1 MSSSAADLTKLQA
14 AVKDLQSA
22 QLNLPKNHH
31 RSNNKENAT
40 NTTSPFTNPHL
51 LQNYKSA
58 RQTYIQQRTTELF
71 LDHLQQYNATTH
83 TLSLPAPVDPS
94 ERSALQ
100 SRQTEIL
107 SNIQQTMESVNGG
120 MQEVKVKY
128 AAFEEKREEFV
139 QIVEG
144 MERQRIIMSDDDDD
158 HMDKEEENGEEIT
171 EQDVAEQ
178 QDHLHQLQQRKL
190 DLENRLRSVQ
200 AQIVDVEDDCHRT
213 KQVVNEVR
221 EKTGRRP
228 LDWSGFTENEGGGT
242 DGNDVE
248 YICNVD
254 NEIVELQEKAA
265 ELKQSS
271 DFYDGIRELM
281 EELGGVKIL
290 SSSACEQEED
300 GFTLT
305 LKLLGSHLLDIRLKK
320 SSSVGGG
327 GGSNESLFVASAKLT
342 TPTTFPM
349 PESQPE
355 TMTEDTEN
363 LTETINQSLS
373 NVSLSKIMSQKQ
385 TVSIVIPPLD
395 DLVKWSRSLE
405 SSQGIRFVLVETMA
419 RIRTLDA
426 RVAEL
431 THLRQNYAAQVY
443 DIETNLESAQFG
455 GAEQEVVCAI
465 NEGITVALRLTV
477 DCPLVPGSVYIS
489 ELFGVGGWEEE
500 KLAAL
505 KKVVDERRCKG
516 PVEVMEVMVKEI
528 RRRRHEEGW
537 AIPLT
542 PSLPRGRKE

>member
-1 MSSSAADLTKLQA
+1 MKY
-14 AVKDLQSA
+14 A
-22 QLNLPKNHH
+22 QL
-31 RSNNKENAT
+31 
-40 NTTSPFTNPHL
+40 
-51 LQNYKSA
+51 
-58 RQTYIQQRTTELF
+58 
-71 LDHLQQYNATTH
+71 
-83 TLSLPAPVDPS
+83 
-94 ERSALQ
+94 
-100 SRQTEIL
+100 
-107 SNIQQTMESVNGG
+107 
-120 MQEVKVKY
+120 
-128 AAFEEKREEFV
+128 EEKREEFV

-144 MERQRIIMSDDDDD
+144 MERSERQRAMMMMENEDGENEEDSPSD
-158 HMDKEEENGEEIT
+158 EEEIT
-171 EQDVAEQ
+171 ESDVAQQ
-178 QDHLHQLQQRKL
+178 QDHLNELQQRKL
-190 DLENRLRSVQ
+190 HLENRLRAVR
-200 AQIVDVEDDCHRT
+200 AQIMDVEDDCHRT

-221 EKTGRRP
+221 MKSGRKA
-228 LDWSGFTENEGGGT
+228 LDWRGFGGGGEEE
-242 DGNDVE
+242 DCDDAAESNKEEDDVE

-254 NEIVELQEKAA
+254 NEIVELQERAA
-265 ELKQSS
+265 ELKQSGE
-271 DFYDGIRELM
+271 FYDGIRELM

-290 SSSACEQEED
+290 SSSAAACGDDERGEEG

-305 LKLLGSHLLDIRLKK
+305 LKLLGCHVLEILLKK
-320 SSSVGGG
+320 TKSGGG
-327 GGSNESLFVASAKLT
+327 GGGDSLAVASAKLT

-349 PESQPE
+349 PEAQPE
-355 TMTEDTEN
+355 QMNEDTEN

-373 NVSLSKIMSQKQ
+373 NVSLSKIMAQKQ
-385 TVSIVIPPLD
+385 TVSIAIPPLD

-443 DIETNLESAQFG
+443 DIETSLDSSQQFFG

-500 KLAAL
+500 KLATL
-505 KKVVDERRCKG
+505 KEVVEQRRCKG

-528 RRRRHEEGW
+528 RRRRNEEGW

-542 PSLPRGRKE
+542 PSLPRGGK

>member
-1 MSSSAADLTKLQA
+1 
-14 AVKDLQSA
+14 
-22 QLNLPKNHH
+22 
-31 RSNNKENAT
+31 
-40 NTTSPFTNPHL
+40 
-51 LQNYKSA
+51 
-58 RQTYIQQRTTELF
+58 
-71 LDHLQQYNATTH
+71 
-83 TLSLPAPVDPS
+83 
-94 ERSALQ
+94 
-100 SRQTEIL
+100 
-107 SNIQQTMESVNGG
+107 
-120 MQEVKVKY
+120 
-128 AAFEEKREEFV
+128 
-139 QIVEG
+139 

-158 HMDKEEENGEEIT
+158 HMDEEEVEEIT

-178 QDHLHQLQQRKL
+178 QDQLHQLQQRKL

-221 EKTGRRP
+221 EKTGRKP
-228 LDWSGFTENEGGGT
+228 LDWSGFTENEGT
-242 DGNDVE
+242 DGNGNDVE

-290 SSSACEQEED
+290 SSSACEQED

-305 LKLLGSHLLDIRLKK
+305 LKLLGSHLLEIRLKK
-320 SSSVGGG
+320 SSSSVVG

-443 DIETNLESAQFG
+443 DIETNCESAQFG

-500 KLAAL
+500 KLVAL
-505 KKVVDERRCKG
+505 KKVVEERRCKG

>member
-1 MSSSAADLTKLQA
+1 M
-14 AVKDLQSA
+14 
-22 QLNLPKNHH
+22 
-31 RSNNKENAT
+31 
-40 NTTSPFTNPHL
+40 
-51 LQNYKSA
+51 
-58 RQTYIQQRTTELF
+58 
-71 LDHLQQYNATTH
+71 
-83 TLSLPAPVDPS
+83 
-94 ERSALQ
+94 
-100 SRQTEIL
+100 
-107 SNIQQTMESVNGG
+107 
-120 MQEVKVKY
+120 
-128 AAFEEKREEFV
+128 
-139 QIVEG
+139 
-144 MERQRIIMSDDDDD
+144 
-158 HMDKEEENGEEIT
+158 
-171 EQDVAEQ
+171 
-178 QDHLHQLQQRKL
+178 
-190 DLENRLRSVQ
+190 
-200 AQIVDVEDDCHRT
+200 
-213 KQVVNEVR
+213 
-221 EKTGRRP
+221 
-228 LDWSGFTENEGGGT
+228 
-242 DGNDVE
+242 
-248 YICNVD
+248 
-254 NEIVELQEKAA
+254 
-265 ELKQSS
+265 
-271 DFYDGIRELM
+271 
-281 EELGGVKIL
+281 
-290 SSSACEQEED
+290 
-300 GFTLT
+300 T
-305 LKLLGSHLLDIRLKK
+305 LKLLGSHLLYIRLKK

-327 GGSNESLFVASAKLT
+327 ESLFLASAKLT

-395 DLVKWSRSLE
+395 DLVKCSRSLE

-426 RVAEL
+426 RVAEF

-505 KKVVDERRCKG
+505 KKVVEEHRCKG